1 MYAVTGITGKVGG
14 AVARTLLSA
23 GQQLRAVVRD
33 AKKGKSWLFVGWEKA
48 ESTDFGLVQG
58 LINWRPQQVSGTGK
72 VVVKQSDF
80 GIEPVSAAGGLV
92 QVEDDV
98 TVTFRI
104 VAEREE
110 RELPQIRTGLS
121 GRTIRSHIHNEAG
134 DELARAHARRHGCAR
149 SESWCDGSSA
159 SAV

>member
-1 MYAVTGITGKVGG
+1 MGEGG
-14 AVARTLLSA
+14 VN
-23 GQQLRAVVRD
+23 
-33 AKKGKSWLFVGWEKA
+33 WL
-48 ESTDFGLVQG
+48 GLVQG

-110 RELPQIRTGLS
+110 RELPQIRIGLF
-121 GRTIRSHIHNEAG
+121 RSFH
-134 DELARAHARRHGCAR
+134 
-149 SESWCDGSSA
+149 SSA
-159 SAV
+159 RTPRLRSIGAGETAYAF

>member
-1 MYAVTGITGKVGG
+1 MRPRLALGAAAGVASRGPHLDHAANLITRTREDPKNNRPRDHRSDNPTG
-14 AVARTLLSA
+14 
-23 GQQLRAVVRD
+23 
-33 AKKGKSWLFVGWEKA
+33 
-48 ESTDFGLVQG
+48 FGLAQG
-58 LINWRPQQVSGTGK
+58 LINWRPQQLSGTGK

-80 GIEPVSAAGGLV
+80 GIEPVSAAGRLV

-104 VAEREE
+104 VAGREE
-110 RELPQIRTGLS
+110 RELPQIRTGLF
-121 GRTIRSHIHNEAG
+121 RSFHSELNPQRSWR
-134 DELARAHARRHGCAR
+134 ELARAHARRHGWAR